1 VTGSKSCE
9 VRRRTTIQSRRA
21 LFEEA
26 AAIVALEY
34 PDRLELVEVARR
46 LATSPRQ
53 LQRAFAEAGQ
63 TSFRSYLR
71 SVRMERATELL
82 LAGSL
87 RVWEVA
93 EAVGYSQPAQFAK
106 AFQRHH
112 ACPPSAFRATRGSR
126 TIAGSALTGSRAGM
140 AAGNTQ

>member
-1 VTGSKSCE
+1 V
-9 VRRRTTIQSRRA
+9 

-26 AAIVALEY
+26 VAIVALEY
-34 PDRLELVEVARR
+34 PDRLEVDQVARR

-53 LQRAFAEAGQ
+53 LQRAFADVGR
-63 TSFRSYLR
+63 TSFRTYLR
-71 SVRMERATELL
+71 TVRMERAAELL
-82 LAGSL
+82 REGSL

-112 ACPPSAFRATRGSR
+112 GCPPSAFRANRRSR
-126 TIAGSALTGSRAGM
+126 ALTSGALTERRAGQM
-140 AAGNTQ
+140 PAGNAP